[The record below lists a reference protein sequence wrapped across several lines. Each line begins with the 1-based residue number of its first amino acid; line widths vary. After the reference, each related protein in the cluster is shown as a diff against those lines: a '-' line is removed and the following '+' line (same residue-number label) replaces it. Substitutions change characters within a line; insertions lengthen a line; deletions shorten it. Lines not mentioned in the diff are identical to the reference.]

1 MTPRP
6 VQQGGGVELDPCSN
20 STRTAVS
27 ASRESRLRRLP
38 LHEIEMQGAFVV
50 AMRTTAR
57 PAGTRIDGVQSSRG
71 SFLGV
76 AHDEALP
83 LKLCV
88 GSTHHGGAPERR
100 MDIA

>member
-1 MTPRP
+1 MGVGSNWPRAP
-6 VQQGGGVELDPCSN
+6 VDPNRRQCIALEL
-20 STRTAVS
+20 TA
-27 ASRESRLRRLP
+27 E
-38 LHEIEMQGAFVV
+38 V
-50 AMRTTAR
+50 A
-57 PAGTRIDGVQSSRG
+57 SSRDRDAG
-71 SFLGV
+71 IRRRHAHDSAACGNPDRWRPKQPRELFGC